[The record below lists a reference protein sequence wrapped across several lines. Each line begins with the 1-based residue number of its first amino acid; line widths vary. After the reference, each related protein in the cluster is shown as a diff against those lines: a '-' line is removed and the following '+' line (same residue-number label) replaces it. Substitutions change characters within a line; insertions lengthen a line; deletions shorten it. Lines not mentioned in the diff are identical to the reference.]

1 MSDQKNT
8 DEFPRRRFVA
18 LSGTVGG
25 AALLTGA
32 GVMAGTTA
40 TADAAHGGPAPTPSC
55 STTPPPGGASP
66 CPPSQLQPLCG
77 SPNDDDLLWNDVK
90 YCTQGI
96 TPPPSQGKP
105 DCLKVT
111 PNYVVLHGSPETT
124 HNYLLLPSCRITGI
138 ECPFIHMDSAANYWH
153 EAWENARHGGSVPVQ
168 YANIGLGINSQHA
181 RRYQQLHI
189 HMAGIRPSTQRRLQE
204 LEAQGRMATQP
215 SQWAAPGNQAPVSG
229 PAGSGDRVYRILKLQ
244 DLQQNP
250 FTLLYRNVVV
260 PNSLNMADQT
270 LIVVPK
276 MTAAGFFA
284 GSFYVLNSDTSL
296 HDGTSTCDYLLVYG

>member
-168 YANIGLGINSQHA
+168 YASIGLGINSQHA